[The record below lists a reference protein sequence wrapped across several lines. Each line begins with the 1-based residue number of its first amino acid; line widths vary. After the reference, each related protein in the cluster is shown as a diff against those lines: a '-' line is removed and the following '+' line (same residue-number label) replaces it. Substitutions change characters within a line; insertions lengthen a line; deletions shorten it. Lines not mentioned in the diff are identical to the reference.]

1 MRGTEL
7 LGTELGM
14 FMRRTDNTH
23 RIERRYSDMPEAE
36 RRREIEALIVLCD
49 EVKRAEMARL
59 AALPVLEGTAVEVD
73 GAGVTGE

>member
-1 MRGTEL
+1 
-7 LGTELGM
+7 
-14 FMRRTDNTH
+14 
-23 RIERRYSDMPEAE
+23 
-36 RRREIEALIVLCD
+36 VLCD